1 MKYKK
6 RLKRRCSISVPGS
19 DFRKIQKAAGSGIDH
34 VFIDLEDSV
43 APSVKPVA
51 RKNVIKGLNELD
63 WGKTLKC
70 FRINGLD
77 TNWCYQDI
85 IEVVGQAGNNL
96 DSLMIPKVKEVRDVH
111 FIETLL
117 EQVEKEHGIEKPIGI
132 EILVEEVEAVE
143 NIKEIA
149 ACSDRNIALHFGIG
163 DYRRSSGTAGQDGF
177 GEPRYIQGDMWHYER
192 KRLVIAARMNGLYAI
207 DGPYPYIKNE
217 KGYKH
222 VAREALT
229 LGMDGKWAIHPIQIG
244 FANDIFT
251 PNPKEVAQYRRWLAA
266 FEEASANGKGA
277 IQMDGVM
284 LDEAVVPMLAAVIE
298 QSDFLNS

>member
-19 DFRKIQKAAGSGIDH
+19 DYRKIQKAAGSGIDH

-43 APSVKPVA
+43 SPKVKPEA

-63 WGKTLKC
+63 WGTTLKC

-77 TNWCYQDI
+77 TGWCYQDI

-96 DSLMIPKVKEVRDVH
+96 DALMIPKVKYERDVH
-111 FIETLL
+111 FVETLL
-117 EQVEKEHGIEKPIGI
+117 EQVEKEHNIISPVAL
-132 EILVEEVEAVE
+132 EILVEEVEAIE

-149 ACSDRNIALHFGIG
+149 AASDRIIALHFGVG
-163 DYRRSSGTAGQDGF
+163 DYMRSSGTDGQDGL
-177 GEPRYIQGDMWHYER
+177 GEPRFIQGDIWHYER

-217 KGYKH
+217 AGYKK

-229 LGMDGKWAIHPIQIG
+229 LGMDGKWAIHPIQIA
-244 FANDIFT
+244 FANDVFT
-251 PNPKEVAQYRRWLAA
+251 PHPKEVAQYRRWLAA
-266 FEEASANGKGA
+266 FEEASAAGKGA

-284 LDEAVVPMLAAVIE
+284 LDEAIVPMLESVIE
-298 QSDFLNS
+298 QSEFLNS